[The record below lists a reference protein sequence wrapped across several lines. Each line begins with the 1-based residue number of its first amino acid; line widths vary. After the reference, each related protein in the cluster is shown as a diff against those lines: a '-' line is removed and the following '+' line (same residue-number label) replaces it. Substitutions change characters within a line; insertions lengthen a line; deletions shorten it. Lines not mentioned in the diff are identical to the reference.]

1 MSDLAS
7 ALDGLSLAETA
18 AETDS
23 TIIVID
29 NLNDCATRIGAMIE
43 KSEPIAIDFEG
54 IDLCRHGELC
64 LMQLAS
70 RTGAVLLVDI
80 TTLGKPA
87 FDEGKLKELL
97 ESTSVL
103 KLIYDGRAD
112 CDTTFHQFG
121 VHPAYLYDIQ
131 VAYYT
136 KRDQTSYRGRDR
148 FVKGLKSALEDC
160 PGLSYETRRELE
172 ETKTNGI
179 ARFAPEKGGSYAVWK
194 ERPMDPA
201 LMRYAA
207 ADVRFLHTMYD
218 AWATFVPVEAMV
230 EISSA
235 RVSKAILASMP
246 AKGKHMALKDF

>member
-1 MSDLAS
+1 M
-7 ALDGLSLAETA
+7 
-18 AETDS
+18 
-23 TIIVID
+23 
-29 NLNDCATRIGAMIE
+29 
-43 KSEPIAIDFEG
+43 
-54 IDLCRHGELC
+54 
-64 LMQLAS
+64 
-70 RTGAVLLVDI
+70 
-80 TTLGKPA
+80 
-87 FDEGKLKELL
+87 
-97 ESTSVL
+97 
-103 KLIYDGRAD
+103 
-112 CDTTFHQFG
+112 
-121 VHPAYLYDIQ
+121 HPAYLYDIQ
-131 VAYYT
+131 VAYCT

-201 LMRYAA
+201 LIRYAA

>member
-1 MSDLAS
+1 MPPWR
-7 ALDGLSLAETA
+7 ALPDAACLS
-18 AETDS
+18 
-23 TIIVID
+23 
-29 NLNDCATRIGAMIE
+29 
-43 KSEPIAIDFEG
+43 
-54 IDLCRHGELC
+54 
-64 LMQLAS
+64 
-70 RTGAVLLVDI
+70 
-80 TTLGKPA
+80 
-87 FDEGKLKELL
+87 
-97 ESTSVL
+97 
-103 KLIYDGRAD
+103 YGRR
-112 CDTTFHQFG
+112 
-121 VHPAYLYDIQ
+121 AYLYDIQ
-131 VAYYT
+131 VAYCT
-136 KRDQTSYRGRDR
+136 KRDQTFYRGRDR

-201 LMRYAA
+201 LIRYAA